1 MNNAL
6 IAIGGR
12 NPALRKAAL
21 AAAKRLGEIEVDH
34 GDTACKTAN
43 AAESIDKYWQRAKSQ
58 GFPSPAAH
66 ERSRESMRTR
76 C

>member
-12 NPALRKAAL
+12 NPALRALATAAAL
-21 AAAKRLGEIEVDH
+21 RLGPIQVDH
-34 GDTACKTAN
+34 GNTACETIEVAPRIEKTWTH
-43 AAESIDKYWQRAKSQ
+43 STSK
-58 GFPSPAAH
+58 GFASPAAQ
-66 ERSRESMRTR
+66 ERSRESMRIR